1 MDTLSLL
8 KVVHSIQ
15 LIFPVVVRKGLGVH
29 LRLQYMLSGC
39 VASGTGLCIT
49 SCSVVCTVRLLY
61 KYPVLFSSLLKHER
75 T

>member
-15 LIFPVVVRKGLGVH
+15 LIFPVVVKKRSGVQ
-29 LRLQYMLSGC
+29 LRLQYMLPGC
-39 VASGTGLCIT
+39 VASGTGLWIT
-49 SCSVVCTVRLLY
+49 NCSVFCTVRLLH
-61 KYPVLFSSLLKHER
+61 KYPVLFGSLLKLER